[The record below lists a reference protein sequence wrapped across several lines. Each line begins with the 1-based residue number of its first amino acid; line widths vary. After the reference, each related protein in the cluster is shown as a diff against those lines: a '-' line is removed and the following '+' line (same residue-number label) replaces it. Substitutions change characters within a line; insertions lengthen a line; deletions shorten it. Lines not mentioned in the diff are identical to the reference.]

1 LPMYPELTED
11 QIAAVGK
18 AVSAVTAVESLR

>member
-1 LPMYPELTED
+1 MYPELTED

-18 AVSAVTAVESLR
+18 AVSAVTTVESLR